1 MNSRDGVG
9 PTDCVKKVLANILYS
24 FIPKLV
30 LWKTIG
36 RKSKFVLNNKRKLI
50 VRLLDANGVDNA
62 CITHIVVDN
71 NLIS

>member
-1 MNSRDGVG
+1 MNSRNSVGSTDGV
-9 PTDCVKKVLANILYS
+9 KLMLADILYS

-50 VRLLDANGVDNA
+50 VRLLYANGVDNA